1 MEKST
6 EDILEE
12 HFSFPIGTLKELSTD
27 TAHGKYLTDSDIT
40 AVDFD
45 ELKRV
50 FCEKKGMS
58 RHLSS
63 NDALYISD
71 KDWYFIEFKNG
82 KIEDSASDTHA
93 SIEELREK
101 MDQSFHILFSPDYID
116 LQTYFP
122 NFRNDISFSLQNVN
136 YILVYNDE
144 KNKKLTAADKK
155 SQERQVKQGIYA
167 AELEFFE
174 KNYDKVLRKREISRC
189 EKLGVEG
196 FVKKRIQEE
205 CFLILITDIRK
216 AMDDSQYGAFDDF
229 LDDMSMEANLPI
241 MRFGLEEFENKLF
254 KNVYTYTGDV
264 FDELGKVVER
274 GQFYRFFV
282 KDIMEYERKKRSM

>member
-1 MEKST
+1 MEKGT
-6 EDILEE
+6 EDILKE

-27 TAHGKYLTDSDIT
+27 TTHGKYLTDSDIT
-40 AVDFD
+40 AVDF
-45 ELKRV
+45 
-50 FCEKKGMS
+50 
-58 RHLSS
+58 
-63 NDALYISD
+63 
-71 KDWYFIEFKNG
+71 
-82 KIEDSASDTHA
+82 
-93 SIEELREK
+93 EELREK

-122 NFRNDISFSLQNVN
+122 NYRNDISFSLENIN

-144 KNKKLTAADKK
+144 KNRKPTEADKR
-155 SQERQVKQGIYA
+155 SQERQVKQGAYA

-174 KNYDKVLRKREISRC
+174 KNYDKVLRKKEISRY
-189 EKLGVEG
+189 EKMGVDE

-205 CFLILITDIRK
+205 RFWILMTDIRK

-254 KNVYTYTGDV
+254 KNVNTYTGDV
-264 FDELGKVVER
+264 FDESGNVVER

-282 KDIMEYERKKRSM
+282 KDILEYEEGKENI